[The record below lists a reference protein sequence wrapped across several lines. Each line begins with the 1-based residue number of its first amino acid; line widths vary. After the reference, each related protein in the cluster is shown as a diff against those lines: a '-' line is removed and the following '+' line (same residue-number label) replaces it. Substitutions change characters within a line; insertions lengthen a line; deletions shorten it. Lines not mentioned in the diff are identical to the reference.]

1 MIHNI
6 SPLFSKLQIKSQE
19 NCQFMYHREKSAP
32 PILLFIISQQIDDS
46 VMNLRILSSW
56 ANFQTFI
63 IPCNGGLL
71 LI

>member
-6 SPLFSKLQIKSQE
+6 SPLFSKLQTESQE
-19 NCQFMYHREKSAP
+19 NYQFMYHREKSAS
-32 PILLFIISQQIDDS
+32 PIQLFIISQQIDDS
-46 VMNLRILSSW
+46 VMNLRILSPW

-63 IPCNGGLL
+63 IPCNAGLL